1 LASSCRSGPLAAAL
15 GLLAAA
21 APLGAQGRP
30 GPLVLA
36 GRAVRVA
43 GRDSAALAGAL
54 IVAHHIGQ
62 REQGPVDS
70 LRSDA
75 AGRFRFRIASPD
87 SGAMYVVSTLY
98 AGIGYFSE
106 PVSVREP
113 GGADTLRLAVY
124 DTSSSGAPLN
134 VGMRHVVVSAPGAD
148 GSRDVLDIVQVANP
162 GATTRVARG
171 GAAPT
176 WRMRLP
182 EGVQSFHV
190 GESDVPATAVRQS
203 GDTVLLSAPIPPGV
217 KQLVMTYVLPRGEG
231 ALQVPIDQPTA
242 RLELLVEDSS
252 ASASGAMLA
261 AANPVQLEGRTFR
274 RFSAS
279 RIAAGEA
286 ASVRFGTRGGG
297 GAPGCWG
304 SVGGRRCAG
313 AAGRPPRGRRPRRPR
328 MATRCCGG
336 SWRSTSVTRRG
347 RPRRRRRSG
356 ASTSASGR
364 RSRPS
369 WPGGLRGADA
379 RPQIASSDNRRSRTG
394 IPEAG
399 VSPARPR
406 HCNG

>member
-286 ASVRFGTRGGG
+286 ASVRFGTRGGSRKLAWVAIALAAALLGLGGWAAVRRRG
-297 GAPGCWG
+297 GAAAARAPAAPAEDGDALL
-304 SVGGRRCAG
+304 RRIVALDERY
-313 AAGRPPRGRRPRRPR
+313 ASRQAETPPQEWSEYQRQRAALKAELAGRLARR
-328 MATRCCGG
+328 
-336 SWRSTSVTRRG
+336 
-347 RPRRRRRSG
+347 
-356 ASTSASGR
+356 
-364 RSRPS
+364 
-369 WPGGLRGADA
+369 
-379 RPQIASSDNRRSRTG
+379 
-394 IPEAG
+394 
-399 VSPARPR
+399 
-406 HCNG
+406 

>member
-21 APLGAQGRP
+21 APLGAQGT

-43 GRDSAALAGAL
+43 GRDTTALAGAL

-62 REQGPVDS
+62 RVQGAVDS

-75 AGRFRFRIASPD
+75 AGRFRFRIARPD
-87 SGAMYVVSTLY
+87 TGAMYVVSTLY

-113 GGADTLRLAVY
+113 AGADTLRLAVY
-124 DTSSSGAPLN
+124 DTSSAGAPLD
-134 VGMRHVVVSAPGAD
+134 VGMRHVVVSAPDAD

-176 WRMRLP
+176 WRMLLP
-182 EGVQSFHV
+182 EGVRSFRV

-203 GDTVLLSAPIPPGV
+203 GDTVLLSAPLPPGV
-217 KQLVMTYVLPRGEG
+217 KQLVMTYVLPRGAG
-231 ALQVPIDQPTA
+231 ALRVPIDQPTA

-261 AANPVQLEGRTFR
+261 AANPVQLEGRAFR

-279 RIAAGEA
+279 RIAAGA
-286 ASVRFGTRGGG
+286 TATVRFGARGGSRRLGWVAIVLAAALLGIGGWAAVRRRG
-297 GAPGCWG
+297 GAAA
-304 SVGGRRCAG
+304 AG
-313 AAGRPPRGRRPRRPR
+313 APAAPAGDGDALLHQIVALDERYASRQAETPPDEWGDYQRKRAALKAELAGRLARR
-328 MATRCCGG
+328 
-336 SWRSTSVTRRG
+336 
-347 RPRRRRRSG
+347 
-356 ASTSASGR
+356 
-364 RSRPS
+364 
-369 WPGGLRGADA
+369 
-379 RPQIASSDNRRSRTG
+379 
-394 IPEAG
+394 
-399 VSPARPR
+399 
-406 HCNG
+406 